1 MPIMSKPSG
10 APKASLTFITL
21 GVLMAIPAAVSY
33 AMFQPEG
40 VGRFFCVT
48 FFFLG
53 LAFMIIGFSVGYI
66 GRSARNAEL
75 PPKEATGAVAQQDQ
89 ALLNQGVAPTATPT
103 APAPPPQNPAA
114 GAVASTTIV

>member
-21 GVLMAIPAAVSY
+21 GVLMAIPAAVGY
-33 AMFQPEG
+33 TMFQPVG
-40 VGRFFCVT
+40 VGRFFCAT
-48 FFFLG
+48 FFLLG

-75 PPKEATGAVAQQDQ
+75 PPTEATAAVAQQDQ
-89 ALLNQGVAPTATPT
+89 ALLNRGVAPTGTPTT
-103 APAPPPQNPAA
+103 APAPPQQNPAA
-114 GAVASTTIV
+114 GAVSSTIV